1 MLTNKDI
8 EIINICLK
16 TTLAITR
23 GHTEGAKKSRKEIQ
37 QTILNFNEY
46 INDIEDERTDD

>member
-1 MLTNKDI
+1 MLANKDI
-8 EIINICLK
+8 EVINICLK

-23 GHTEGAKKSRKEIQ
+23 GNTEGAEKARKDIQ

-46 INDIEDERTDD
+46 INDIEDERDNE